1 MLRVSCRYPDYP
13 ISPVLHPIS
22 VKSAP
27 AQEYDLLSVDSDSS
41 TGSVMNH
48 SRGIS
53 PFSPPH
59 PDDQTYEKVP
69 TLEVPLVATGKKPR
83 ENSVLEGDVFLREV
97 KVTAE
102 NVNCELITPQTHL
115 HFGKLFTK
123 MKYEKKIRILN
134 NAGNRG
140 DFDA

>member
-1 MLRVSCRYPDYP
+1 M
-13 ISPVLHPIS
+13 HPIS

-27 AQEYDLLSVDSDSS
+27 AQEYDLLPVDSDSS
-41 TGSVMNH
+41 TDSVMNH

-53 PFSPPH
+53 PFSPPR
-59 PDDQTYEKVP
+59 PDDLTYEKVP
-69 TLEVPLVATGKKPR
+69 VLEVPLVATGKKPR

-97 KVTAE
+97 KVAVE

-140 DFDA
+140 DFDT